1 MKSSLRTLTL
11 VAATAA
17 ATATATVVVP
27 ITARSP
33 VVPPIAGQV
42 AAQTA
47 AEPAAAPQ
55 LVTGLPDFTQLVDHV
70 GPAVVSIVATGSA
83 RSPMMRGRGPQQ
95 IPEDQ
100 IPEFFRRFFG
110 PDVPFPGGP
119 GGRGQGPDGGD
130 DDAGPQSASQGS
142 GFVISADGYVLTN
155 HHVVDGADKIRVR
168 LPDRREFDAKLV
180 GSDAQSDVAVLKV
193 SASGLPFLRTG
204 DSKTLK
210 PGQWVVAIGSPFGL
224 EHSVTAG
231 IVSAVGRN
239 TGGQQRYVP
248 FIQTDVAI
256 NRGNSGGPL
265 LNTRGEVVGIN
276 SQIFSNSGGYMGVS
290 FAIPMDVAMDVT
302 DQIKTRGKVERAQ
315 LGAVVGS
322 VTADMLKGFDL
333 PDTRGALVT
342 EVRPGSPAEKA
353 GLEPGDVIRSV
364 DGVQIND
371 FSDLPPAIGSKSPGT
386 SVKLAI
392 LRGGK
397 PIERNVTL
405 TRLDESD
412 GTAPVI
418 GGDSGKPAE
427 ASQGNKLGL
436 IGQDLDADDRR
447 SLGLRAGEGVG
458 LARVEGRAARVAGL
472 RSGDIVLRVGTT
484 PVGSVAAMDR
494 ELAKFRADQT
504 VMLLIRRGGAT
515 SFVPVSPVEE
525 RK

>member
-33 VVPPIAGQV
+33 VVPPVAGQV
-42 AAQTA
+42 A

-70 GPAVVSIVATGSA
+70 GPAVVSIIATGSA
-83 RSPMMRGRGPQQ
+83 RGPMMRGRGPQQ

-110 PDVPFPGGP
+110 PDTPFPGGP
-119 GGRGQGPDGGD
+119 GGGRGQAPGD
-130 DDAGPQSASQGS
+130 DEDEPAGPQSASQGS
-142 GFVISADGYVLTN
+142 GFLISADGYVLTN
-155 HHVVDGADKIRVR
+155 HHVVDGADNIRVR
-168 LPDRREFDAKLV
+168 LADRREFEAKLV

-193 SASGLPFLRTG
+193 TASGLPFLRTG
-204 DSKTLK
+204 DSKRLK

-231 IVSAVGRN
+231 IVSAVGRS
-239 TGGQQRYVP
+239 TGGDQQRYVP

-290 FAIPMDVAMDVT
+290 FAIPMDVAMNVT

-315 LGAVVGS
+315 LGAVVGT
-322 VTADMLKGFDL
+322 VTADTAKGFDL
-333 PDTRGALVT
+333 PDTRGALVN

-353 GLEPGDVIRSV
+353 GIEPGDVIRAV
-364 DGVQIND
+364 DGEQIND
-371 FSDLPPAIGSKSPGT
+371 FSDLPPAIGSRAPGT
-386 SVKLAI
+386 SVTLSI
-392 LRGGK
+392 LRAGK
-397 PIERNVTL
+397 PIERKVTL
-405 TRLDESD
+405 TRLDEGD
-412 GTAPVI
+412 GPAPTVA
-418 GGDSGKPAE
+418 GDSGKPAE
-427 ASQGNKLGL
+427 AASGNKLGL
-436 IGQDLDADDRR
+436 VGQDLDADDRR
-447 SLGLRAGEGVG
+447 SLGLRPGEGVG
-458 LARVEGRAARVAGL
+458 LARIEGKAARAANL
-472 RSGDIVLRVGTT
+472 RPGDIVLRVGTT

-515 SFVPVSPVEE
+515 SFVAVSPLEA